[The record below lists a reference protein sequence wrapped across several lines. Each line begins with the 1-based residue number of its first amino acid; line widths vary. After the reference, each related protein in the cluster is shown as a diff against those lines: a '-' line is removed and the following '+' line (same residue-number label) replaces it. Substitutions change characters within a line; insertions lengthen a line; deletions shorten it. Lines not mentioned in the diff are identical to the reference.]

1 MTVKFCFTGFVKHS
15 KALGCLLIYRLCY
28 LILAVMDSGGILYF
42 VSTFRYSPSLNRT
55 KFGNASRNASI
66 LPSWVLTW
74 GKGILILGTF
84 GVPFIHVNL
93 HPICFGL
100 VKMSI
105 ILKSLST

>member
-1 MTVKFCFTGFVKHS
+1 MNDVVLT
-15 KALGCLLIYRLCY
+15 
-28 LILAVMDSGGILYF
+28 F
-42 VSTFRYSPSLNRT
+42 VSVDEILWCDHLNETSLPVLRM
-55 KFGNASRNASI
+55 I
-66 LPSWVLTW
+66 LFAFQYYFYKMQVFF

-84 GVPFIHVNL
+84 GVLFIHVNL